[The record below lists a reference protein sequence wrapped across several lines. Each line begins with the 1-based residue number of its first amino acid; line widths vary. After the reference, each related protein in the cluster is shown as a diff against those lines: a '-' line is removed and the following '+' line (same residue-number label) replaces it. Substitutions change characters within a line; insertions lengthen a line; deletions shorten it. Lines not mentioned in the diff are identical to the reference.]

1 MSMRSIAKIL
11 IVCLAGLLSVIASQ
25 QAFAAGY
32 PDKPVKVIVPFAAGG
47 PTDVM
52 ARLLAQQLSDKLGQ
66 QFYVENLPGAGG
78 NIGTAAAARS
88 AGDGYTI
95 LLASSS
101 YVVNPSLYKNC
112 PYDAFKDFIP
122 VTLAA
127 ITPNILIV
135 NPSVAAKTAKELI
148 ALIKAN
154 PNKFTFSS
162 PGLGTTPD
170 LASDLFKATY
180 QLDFAI
186 SPYKG
191 GGPATQ
197 AVLANETPMS
207 FVALTPTTQLVKTGK
222 LRALAVT
229 TKKRSSALPEVPTL
243 AEAGITG
250 QDSET
255 MQGVFVPK
263 GTPKDIVDRL
273 QREIAAIVA
282 KPDMKAKMT
291 PLGFEPEGN
300 SSAEFAA
307 YVKTEVEK
315 WKKVIADAK
324 IPQIK

>member
-1 MSMRSIAKIL
+1 MRSI
-11 IVCLAGLLSVIASQ
+11 VRSLAACAALFALALAAAPAS
-25 QAFAAGY
+25 AAGY
-32 PDKPVKVIVPFAAGG
+32 PDHPVKIIVPFAAGG

-52 ARLLAQQLSDKLGQ
+52 ARLLGQKLSEKLGQ
-66 QFYVENLPGAGG
+66 QFYIENLPGAGG
-78 NIGTAAAARS
+78 NIGTANAARS
-88 AGDGYTI
+88 SGDGYTI
-95 LLASSS
+95 LIASSS

-135 NPSVAAKTAKELI
+135 NPSVEAKTAKELI

-154 PNKFTFSS
+154 PGKFTFSS

-186 SPYKG
+186 APYKG
-191 GGPATQ
+191 GGPAAQ

-229 TKKRSSALPEVPTL
+229 SKKRSSALPDVPTL

-250 QDSET
+250 QESET

-263 GTPKDIVDRL
+263 GTPSDIVDLL

-282 KPDMKAKMT
+282 MPGVKAKML
-291 PLGFEPEGN
+291 PLGFEPDGG
-300 SSAEFAA
+300 SSIEFAA
-307 YVKTEVEK
+307 YIAAEVAK
-315 WKKVIADAK
+315 WKKAIADAK
-324 IPQIK
+324 IAQIE

>member
-1 MSMRSIAKIL
+1 MRSITRN
-11 IVCLAGLLSVIASQ
+11 LAICAALLGTALAVPPAS
-25 QAFAAGY
+25 AAGY
-32 PDKPVKVIVPFAAGG
+32 PDHPVKIIVPFAAGG

-52 ARLLAQQLSDKLGQ
+52 ARLLAQKLSDKLGQ
-66 QFYVENLPGAGG
+66 QFYIENLPGAGG
-78 NIGTAAAARS
+78 NIGTANAARS

-95 LLASSS
+95 LVASSS

-135 NPSVAAKTAKELI
+135 HPSVAAKTAKEFI
-148 ALIKAN
+148 ALIKAT
-154 PNKFTFSS
+154 PGKFTFAS

-170 LASDLFKATY
+170 LASDLFKVSY

-186 SPYKG
+186 APYKG
-191 GGPATQ
+191 GSPAAQ
-197 AVLANETPMS
+197 AVLANETQAS
-207 FVALTPTTQLVKTGK
+207 FVAMTPTTQLVKTGK

-229 TKKRSSALPEVPTL
+229 TKKRSTALPEVPTL

-263 GTPKDIVDRL
+263 GTPQPIVDTL
-273 QREIAAIVA
+273 QREIAAIVTT
-282 KPDMKAKMT
+282 PDVKAKMT

-307 YVKTEVEK
+307 YVKAEVAK

-324 IPQIK
+324 IAQIQ